1 MKTRPAAF
9 RKLAT
14 LLTGTCM
21 LGFVFSLVFT
31 ALGEPSNA
39 MGALGTTVV
48 LYCITAY
55 CNQVYANTGRR
66 Y

>member
-1 MKTRPAAF
+1 MRARPAAL
-9 RKLAT
+9 RKLVT

-21 LGFVFSLVFT
+21 LGFVFTLVFT
-31 ALGEPSNA
+31 ALGEPNNA
-39 MGALGTTVV
+39 MGALGTTLV
-48 LYCITAY
+48 LYCTTAY